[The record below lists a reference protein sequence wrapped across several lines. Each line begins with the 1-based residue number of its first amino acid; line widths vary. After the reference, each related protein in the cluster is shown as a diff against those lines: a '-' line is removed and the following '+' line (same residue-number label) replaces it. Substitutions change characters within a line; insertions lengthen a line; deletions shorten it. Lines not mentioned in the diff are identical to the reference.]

1 MSGLVAKLN
10 AGDVY
15 NVDILLE
22 YSEDDLAGLGLQRP
36 FARKL
41 LRKAKEMSEQSA
53 LNTAS
58 MQQDHGVL
66 LISMDEYYD
75 TASAHRSKPQSVDEI
90 APMLLISTSITD

>member
-41 LRKAKEMSEQSA
+41 LKKAKEMSEQSLA
-53 LNTAS
+53 PLDSTQAE
-58 MQQDHGVL
+58 HKLL
-66 LISMDEYYD
+66 LIPMDEYYD
-75 TASAHRSKPQSVDEI
+75 TVSAHRSKPQSVDEI

>member
-1 MSGLVAKLN
+1 MTGLVAKLT

-15 NVDILLE
+15 NVGIILDCT
-22 YSEDDLAGLGLQRP
+22 EDDLIGMGFSRP
-36 FARKL
+36 IVRNI
-41 LRKAKEMSEQSA
+41 LRKAKEISEQSTQ
-53 LNTAS
+53 NTTS

-75 TASAHRSKPQSVDEI
+75 AASAHRSKPQSVDEI

>member
-41 LRKAKEMSEQSA
+41 MKKAKEMSESTQA
-53 LNTAS
+53 EHKL
-58 MQQDHGVL
+58 L
-66 LISMDEYYD
+66 LISMEDLD
-75 TASAHRSKPQSVDEI
+75 DSAQLK
-90 APMLLISTSITD
+90 